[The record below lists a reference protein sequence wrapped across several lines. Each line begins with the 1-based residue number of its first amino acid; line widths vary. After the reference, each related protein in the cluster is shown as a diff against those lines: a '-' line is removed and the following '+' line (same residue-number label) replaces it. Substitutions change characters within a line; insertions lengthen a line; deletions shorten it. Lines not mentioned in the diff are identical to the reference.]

1 MLVKLRINDEQD
13 WFDNYDHLNENS
25 ISCDK
30 QFVLL
35 LSELIESLDDSKIPT
50 GLTSSYSTKS
60 EGMNVF
66 IFNGFDSK
74 TNTYFFNYSGTV
86 S

>member
-13 WFDNYDHLNENS
+13 WFDNCQPSEHS

-35 LSELIESLDDSKIPT
+35 LTELIESLEQDKIPT
-50 GLTSSYSTKS
+50 GLTSSYSTKF
-60 EGMNVF
+60 EGVNVF